1 MIFYGK
7 TLWSA
12 VYVEACKVRPQFTVS
27 TFSISILKLSWLE
40 KSLDSGLDSSLFAVL
55 KFESKVGFWTIDSI
69 VVLNFLLE
77 IKTKL
82 NPDLSQTSHK
92 NENLHED
99 EDDVSVIS
107 SNCSYIVDT
116 TKHSYHDY
124 DDGQWETE

>member
-1 MIFYGK
+1 MKYLSVCVFDFETSY
-7 TLWSA
+7 L
-12 VYVEACKVRPQFTVS
+12 RNH
-27 TFSISILKLSWLE
+27 SIL
-40 KSLDSGLDSSLFAVL
+40 DSILHLQR
-55 KFESKVGFWTIDSI
+55 SKVGFWTIDSI

-77 IKTKL
+77 MKTKL
-82 NPDLSQTSHK
+82 NPDLSQTSHE

-99 EDDVSVIS
+99 DDDVSVIS